1 MMEKVELKELEEN
14 DVTQSYVDWMNDL
27 EVTRYTEQRFVLH
40 TLDGVKSFVREKRLS
55 ENNYL
60 FGIYL
65 DKVHAGNI
73 KLGPI
78 NYIHKIADISYF
90 IGEKK
95 FWGSGLTTKAIGM
108 VIKIAFERFN
118 LEKVCAGSY
127 DLNIASQRAL
137 LKNGFQQ
144 EGIRKKHVLF
154 EGKRIDSIN
163 FGLTKDKWQNDQ
175 TK

>member
-1 MMEKVELKELEEN
+1 
-14 DVTQSYVDWMNDL
+14 
-27 EVTRYTEQRFVLH
+27 
-40 TLDGVKSFVREKRLS
+40 
-55 ENNYL
+55 
-60 FGIYL
+60 
-65 DKVHAGNI
+65 
-73 KLGPI
+73 
-78 NYIHKIADISYF
+78 
-90 IGEKK
+90 
-95 FWGSGLTTKAIGM
+95 M